1 MTNNILKFINGCL
14 IISGLWL
21 VTACGSNTNVQ
32 ESFRGGYDDVYQP
45 RRKSAGTARL
55 RSAQNAPVLAYM
67 DFAAE
72 ISNNISGNNPSLLE
86 YTGEAYLTGT
96 LSFKRVLTSTC
107 GGGGYTQS
115 YYQAG
120 NTQHCPVSAN
130 VNYRFTCVSARIEG
144 RDGGAL
150 FACPSA
156 QINGRNY
163 HIYGE
168 IRSGISLESNYTI
181 EYVEICKGPGAPLTC
196 GSFQNRFRHGI
207 F

>member
-1 MTNNILKFINGCL
+1 MKNNILKCISGCL
-14 IISGLWL
+14 TICGLWFI
-21 VTACGSNTNVQ
+21 TACGSNTGVQ
-32 ESFRGGYDDVYQP
+32 ESFVGPNTVHQP
-45 RRKSAGTARL
+45 RRRSAGTARL

-72 ISNNISGNNPSLLE
+72 ISNVSGNSPSLLE

-107 GGGGYTQS
+107 SGGGYVQG
-115 YYQAG
+115 YYQAA
-120 NTQHCPVSAN
+120 NTQNCPISAN

-168 IRSGISLESNYTI
+168 LRSGVSLESNYTI
-181 EYVEICKGPGAPLTC
+181 EYVEICKGPGAPSTC
-196 GSFQNRFRHGI
+196 GSFHNRFRHG
-207 F
+207 FF

>member
-1 MTNNILKFINGCL
+1 MTNNILKFISGCF
-14 IISGLWL
+14 IICGLWFI
-21 VTACGSNTNVQ
+21 TACDSNTGVRENYV
-32 ESFRGGYDDVYQP
+32 GPNTVHQP

-72 ISNNISGNNPSLLE
+72 VSNVSGNRPSLLE

-115 YYQAG
+115 YYQTA
-120 NTQHCPVSAN
+120 NIQNCPVSAN

-156 QINGRNY
+156 QVNGRNY

-168 IRSGISLESNYTI
+168 LRSGVSLDSNYTI

-196 GSFQNRFRHGI
+196 GSFQNRFRHR
-207 F
+207 FF